1 MRKESAVHRSL
12 FGYFICLLAVCLL
25 WGCAADL
32 DSEPVGTEDSVL
44 AVRVKA
50 ALIRSL
56 ELNAA
61 AIDVE
66 AAKNGIRLRG
76 FVENEAQKAT
86 AGRLAGRVDGV
97 RNVLN
102 DIQIK

>member
-1 MRKESAVHRSL
+1 MRRSL
-12 FGYFICLLAVCLL
+12 FGYFICLMAVCLL
-25 WGCAADL
+25 CGCSADL
-32 DSEPVGTEDSVL
+32 DEEPVGTEDSAL

-56 ELNAA
+56 EMNAA

-66 AAKNGIRLRG
+66 AAENGIRLRG
-76 FVENEAQKAT
+76 FVENAAQKAT
-86 AGRLAGRVDGV
+86 AERLAGRVDGV
-97 RNVLN
+97 RNVVN